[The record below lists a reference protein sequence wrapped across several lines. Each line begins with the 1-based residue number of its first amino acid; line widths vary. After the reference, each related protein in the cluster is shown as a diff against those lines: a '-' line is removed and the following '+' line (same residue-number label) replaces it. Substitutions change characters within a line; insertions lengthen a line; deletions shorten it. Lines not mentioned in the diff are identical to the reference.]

1 MRLATGARHAEE
13 RMGTMAIKSLIVF
26 VDPSPGGEAR
36 TRYAVRLAA
45 EHDAHLIGVFIT
57 PTGWQR
63 NPADGFVV
71 GAVAV
76 REMVERHSLFER
88 EAAAGAIKNFEALAG
103 RERVTFEFRC
113 IEATNAEG
121 LARLHSLHSDLVV
134 VGYPSP
140 GGLPAQ
146 GTPAGMLL
154 ATGVPFLIVPE
165 SWISDGVANRIVFAW
180 NASRE
185 ARRAISD
192 ALPLMKAAQSVTIL
206 VIDPTKNASYGEQ
219 PGADVAHYLCRH
231 GVIATVEQRLS
242 NGEAI
247 ADVIRE
253 FAIQDGSDL
262 IVLGAYSHART
273 REFIFGGVSRSML
286 RNITVPTLIAH

>member
-1 MRLATGARHAEE
+1 
-13 RMGTMAIKSLIVF
+13 MAIKSLIVF
-26 VDPSPGGEAR
+26 VDASPVGDAR

-45 EHDAHLIGVFIT
+45 EHDAHLIGVFIA
-57 PTGWQR
+57 PTGWKR
-63 NPADGFVV
+63 NPADGFVT

-88 EAAAGAIKNFEALAG
+88 EAAAAAIEHFETLAG
-103 RERVTFEFRC
+103 RERVRCEFRS
-113 IEATNAEG
+113 IETSNADE
-121 LARLHSLHSDLVV
+121 LVRLHSLHSDLVV

-146 GTPAGMLL
+146 GTPAAMLL
-154 ATGVPFLIVPE
+154 ATGVPFLIVPDT
-165 SWISDGVANRIVFAW
+165 WTSDSVASKIVFAW

-192 ALPLMKAAQSVTIL
+192 ALPLMKTAQSVAVL
-206 VIDPTKNASYGEQ
+206 VIDPKKNASHGEQ

-231 GVIATVEQRLS
+231 GVIATVEQRQS
-242 NGEAI
+242 NGVAV

-253 FAIQDGSDL
+253 FAVNEGSDL

-273 REFIFGGVSRSML
+273 REFIFGGVTRSL
-286 RNITVPTLIAH
+286 LKNITVPTLIAH

>member
-1 MRLATGARHAEE
+1 
-13 RMGTMAIKSLIVF
+13 
-26 VDPSPGGEAR
+26 
-36 TRYAVRLAA
+36 
-45 EHDAHLIGVFIT
+45 
-57 PTGWQR
+57 
-63 NPADGFVV
+63 
-71 GAVAV
+71 
-76 REMVERHSLFER
+76 
-88 EAAAGAIKNFEALAG
+88 
-103 RERVTFEFRC
+103 
-113 IEATNAEG
+113 
-121 LARLHSLHSDLVV
+121 
-134 VGYPSP
+134 
-140 GGLPAQ
+140 
-146 GTPAGMLL
+146 MLL

-206 VIDPTKNASYGEQ
+206 VIDPKKNASYGEQ

-273 REFIFGGVSRSML
+273 REFVFGGVSRSML